1 MTLTIRNSPRTV
13 LLAALLTALPMTA
26 MATIV
31 VPMSVETMAKKS
43 VLVVRATVLDANCEW
58 DRSNKHI
65 FTYTRLK
72 AVEALRGQLS
82 PGKLFRIRTLG
93 GEIGE
98 IGMAVAGTAK
108 FKPGEEVVV
117 FVRVDP
123 YDAADYQVVGM
134 SQGKFV
140 VQKDEKG
147 EDLVVPNVNGLE
159 FARRDIRGAM
169 QITGQAVEN
178 KNGISLNAFKKRVDT
193 VAGSVSPTLKKT
205 PSTGDTNR

>member
-1 MTLTIRNSPRTV
+1 
-13 LLAALLTALPMTA
+13 
-26 MATIV
+26 
-31 VPMSVETMAKKS
+31 MAKKS
-43 VLVVRATVLDANCEW
+43 MLVVRATVLDANCEW

-72 AVEALRGQLS
+72 AVEALRGQVS

-117 FVRVDP
+117 FVRADP

-134 SQGKFV
+134 SQGKFLI
-140 VQKDEKG
+140 QKDKKG
-147 EDLVVPNVNGLE
+147 EEVVVPNVNGLE
-159 FARRDIRGAM
+159 FARRDVRGAM
-169 QITGQAVEN
+169 QITGQAAEN
-178 KNGISLNAFKKRVDT
+178 IKGISLKTLKRRVDT
-193 VAGSVSPTLKKT
+193 VAATVSPTLKKT
-205 PSTGDTNR
+205 PSAGDTNR